1 MKCLHIYTTDSR
13 LPLYR
18 KVPAVFAIRLFSRNL
33 STPIWRPVYH
43 DWNDTNTLQQ
53 IQCPS
58 SVSFLPHRKATLHN
72 HILSTMTLFTKSLNI
87 RQCITQYC
95 RFMFNVFQITIHNYT
110 SSALNKKPARKLL
123 QASNSERGIRT
134 LDTAGMNRML

>member
-1 MKCLHIYTTDSR
+1 MKCLHIYTTDSQC
-13 LPLYR
+13 LGTTKFQHLCDPLVLTKFIHAHR
-18 KVPAVFAIRLFSRNL
+18 
-33 STPIWRPVYH
+33 RPVYH
-43 DWNDTNTLQQ
+43 NRNDTNTLQQ
-53 IQCPS
+53 NNVLHQ
-58 SVSFLPHRKATLHN
+58 FLFFHTGKP
-72 HILSTMTLFTKSLNI
+72 LSAIIFYDNDLVYKISDI
-87 RQCITQYC
+87 RQCITKYC